1 MTKDEINKEL
11 GDLIYRF
18 KVLKKAMAEEERE
31 ALSPAQRMITEI
43 VQGLKVPAKPVA
55 PKQTREQV
63 LSKAKEMF
71 EQQHAQRLANQLQKT
86 GILGGRPPPRQPTS
100 AEMSAAAQNMWAQ
113 QNGFSTQAELEKAE
127 SEWGNG
133 INNWLAEASKPINQ
147 KFKSEEEERAYWDR
161 IKVNGS
167 RDEGPGY

>member
-18 KVLKKAMAEEERE
+18 KLLKKAMADEDQEV
-31 ALSPAQRMITEI
+31 LSPAQRMITEI
-43 VQGLKVPAKPVA
+43 AQSLKAPSKLVA

-113 QNGFSTQAELEKAE
+113 QNGFSTQADLEKAE

-133 INNWLAEASKPINQ
+133 INNWLVEASKPINQ
-147 KFKSEEEERAYWDR
+147 KFKSEEEERSYWDR
-161 IKVNGS
+161 IKINSG